1 MAYSIDS
8 IPDNCY
14 EGTSCLI
21 NKLDIRDEEK
31 LNFVESQITI
41 QAANG
46 IDDNLMRIFKNAITI

>member
-8 IPDNCY
+8 VPDNCY

-21 NKLDIRDEEK
+21 NKLNIRDEEK

-41 QAANG
+41 YKTAELAN
-46 IDDNLMRIFKNAITI
+46 I